1 MEWNVT
7 CEETEALVPEGQ
19 FSAILSEI
27 KDVQSQHG
35 MSARFE
41 FFLTTDDEF
50 EGRKVSGLARKKL
63 SENTKLGRWV
73 AAILGRAL
81 NIGEKVNAEDLLN
94 KECMVTIKHNLGSNG
109 QVFANVQEIQPMEVP
124 F

>member
-63 SENTKLGRWV
+63 CDHTKLGRWV

-81 NIGEKVNAEDLLN
+81 NIGEKVNADDLLN
-94 KECMVTIKHNLGSNG
+94 KECMVTIKHNAGSNG
-109 QVFANVQEIQPMEVP
+109 QVFANVHEIHRMEVP